1 MIKLFFLFLLSIS
14 IIFIFKLLC
23 SKFNILVEQSKN
35 NIHKKLLEEKIKKLQ
50 IGGILLFFLTFF
62 QLFDI
67 DIYLISSL
75 FFILLLGLFSDI
87 NLINSPKL
95 RIILQS
101 IILIYLV
108 VGSSLFVN
116 ETRISII
123 DNLIQNNY
131 FQITFTI
138 FCFLV
143 LVNGS
148 NFIDGVNNLLIIYY
162 LIVTLIVVI
171 TCNSMD
177 INFYLDFFKFLSIIL
192 FSLAIFNFLS
202 YIIMG
207 DSGAY
212 FLAVLMGY
220 FLILLANNNEN
231 ISPIFVL
238 NLLWYPAFENL
249 FSIIRKLISKNSPS
263 SPDNYHF
270 HHLLFM
276 FINKKFRIHNF
287 GNSLT
292 GILINSYNLISLLV
306 ASKFAHHTENLSI
319 ILIFNILIYL
329 IFYFFLKN
337 KVKVF

>member
-1 MIKLFFLFLLSIS
+1 MTKLFFLFLLSIS
-14 IIFIFKLLC
+14 ISYIFKNLC
-23 SKFNILVEQSKN
+23 SKFDILVEQSKS
-35 NIHKKLLEEKIKKLQ
+35 NIHKRLLEEKVKKLQ
-50 IGGILLFFLTFF
+50 IGGILLFCLTFYK
-62 QLFDI
+62 LYNI
-67 DIYLISSL
+67 DLYLISSL
-75 FFILLLGLFSDI
+75 FLILSLGLFSDI
-87 NLINSPKL
+87 NLITSPRL

-101 IILIYLV
+101 VILTYLV
-108 VGSSLFVN
+108 IGSSLLVN
-116 ETRISII
+116 ETRIEII

-131 FQITFTI
+131 FQIIFTV

-162 LIVTLIVVI
+162 LIVSFIIII
-171 TCNSMD
+171 TCKSLN
-177 INFYLDFFKFLSIIL
+177 INFYLDFFQFLSIIL
-192 FSLAIFNFLS
+192 LSLAIFNFLS

-212 FLAVLMGY
+212 FLSVLIGY

-249 FSIIRKLISKNSPS
+249 FSIIRKYLSKNSPS
-263 SPDNYHF
+263 SPDNFHF
-270 HHLLFM
+270 HHLLFI
-276 FINKKFRIHNF
+276 FVKKKLRINHL

-292 GILINSYNLISLLV
+292 GILINFYNFISLLV

-329 IFYFFLKN
+329 LFYFLLK
-337 KVKVF
+337 KKIKAS